1 MSIRLST
8 ALVNY
13 LAQGGSLKRAFHD
26 GVIDIY
32 NNSQP
37 ASADNP
43 SGSTILNRI
52 TYQGTQYQ
60 PNVPSI
66 AGKGLIAITS
76 PAGSVKTFIFTVTGG
91 SAYTVT
97 STASDNAI
105 TVAQKLAMA
114 IIVDPLV
121 FAIDDNAGNVTVQ
134 ERFPGSF
141 NGTALGAT
149 SGSGTLTYTSFTD
162 TPTITYSTRNP
173 GIQWG
178 SVSSVG
184 DLPKE
189 SGIWQGTALASGLAG
204 WGRIKAQGGQNIYGL
219 SQTFD
224 TDTQTTAFLR
234 LDFAINTANSDMI
247 ALSSLNMVL
256 GVTATIDAAD
266 LIFPQS

>member
-13 LAQGGSLKRAFHD
+13 LAQGGSLKRALWD
-26 GVIDIY
+26 ACIDIY

-52 TYQGTQYQ
+52 TYQGNTFV
-60 PNVPSI
+60 PNTPST
-66 AGKGLIAITS
+66 AKKDKL
-76 PAGSVKTFIFTVTGG
+76 VVGG
-91 SAYTVT
+91 SGPFTSLLYTYVVNGT
-97 STASDNAI
+97 PYTYTGVLADTVI
-105 TVAQKLAMA
+105 TIAHALALL
-114 IIVDPLV
+114 IDTDPSV
-121 FAIDDNAGNVTVQ
+121 SAIDDGAGEIIVK
-134 ERFPGSF
+134 ERFPGVGFTSATT
-141 NGTALGAT
+141 GTTGTMALT
-149 SGSGTLTYTSFTD
+149 SVTASSR
-162 TPTITYSTRNP
+162 SN

-256 GVTATIDAAD
+256 GVTATIDSAD